1 MRLQNKKTYRHRAV
15 GLRQHFLAGLRI
27 LVAALEE
34 LAEGDEIAQRLAHL
48 LAVDGNHIVVHPILA
63 GAVAGR
69 SNALRYLAL
78 VMREHQVHTAAVNV
92 ERRAQILGTHRGA
105 LSVPTRKAVA
115 PGRWPAHNM
124 FGRSLFPKGK
134 VAGKALL
141 ILAVKLAGSGKHLVD
156 DATAELAVLVGFLL
170 VLADVEIDTAVAD
183 VCQTCVKN
191 LLHQLYLLN
200 DVAAGVGLDA
210 GPQHVQTVHSG
221 VIAVGIVLRHL
232 HRLQL
237 LQTSLLCNLVLAL
250 VSIVLKVSHVGYIPD
265 VANLIAKMLQIA
277 IEYIERDCRARVS
290 QMGVTIDRRAA
301 DIHSHTP
308 WRNGCKQLFLVT

>member
-1 MRLQNKKTYRHRAV
+1 
-15 GLRQHFLAGLRI
+15 
-27 LVAALEE
+27 
-34 LAEGDEIAQRLAHL
+34 
-48 LAVDGNHIVVHPILA
+48 
-63 GAVAGR
+63 
-69 SNALRYLAL
+69 
-78 VMREHQVHTAAVNV
+78 
-92 ERRAQILGTHRGA
+92 
-105 LSVPTRKAVA
+105 
-115 PGRWPAHNM
+115 M

-183 VCQTCVKN
+183 VCQASVEN
-191 LLHQLYLLN
+191 LLHQFYLLN

-290 QMGVTIDRRAA
+290 QMGVTIYRRAA

-308 WRNGCKQLFLVT
+308 WRNGFKQLFLVT